1 VPDQQRVCF
10 AARFT
15 AERHAKLKAE
25 ADKHG
30 RSVSEE
36 VEARVERSFSN
47 ERLAEIKRGVDQV
60 GTDLQSIAAELIEKI
75 AERLVK
81 IEQAQALNQEAIE
94 RGVTQALAKARFTI
108 GGENT

>member
-1 VPDQQRVCF
+1 MPDQQRVCF

-60 GTDLQSIAAELIEKI
+60 GTDLQGIAAELIEKI

-94 RGVTQALAKARFTI
+94 RGVTQALAKARLTI